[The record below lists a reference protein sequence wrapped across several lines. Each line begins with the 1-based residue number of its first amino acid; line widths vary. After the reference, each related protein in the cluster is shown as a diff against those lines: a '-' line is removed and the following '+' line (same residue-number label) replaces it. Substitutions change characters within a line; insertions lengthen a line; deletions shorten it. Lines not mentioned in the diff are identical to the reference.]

1 MVSIPC
7 ISCKGNLKCGRTR
20 CPIYF
25 KSVAMFK
32 AVEDL
37 GSEFFGSS
45 PPSVFVGS
53 KLPYPAVN
61 VGILSP
67 PQRVEDA
74 WVYDAQK
81 YWADK
86 NYNIKQV
93 INFRS
98 SLINSR
104 FRANVYDVRRNYS
117 KFLELSQEIG
127 MAIRPVDVEIELKK
141 RVRLSLDFDN
151 THLPMGPRAP
161 LKKVRL
167 TENPEIP
174 TKIDKVVSDTDLK
187 AAGAIDYLYGKD
199 FAEDTLTKLLSI
211 GVLGLAKNRKL
222 VSTRSSI
229 TAVDDLVGKSL
240 LKGVR
245 DYPQMNDYVLYFGY
259 YLGNYYLVMFFPDVI
274 NYELFEM
281 YLPGSSWNPSKKLE
295 IATDYED
302 YYGRKGY
309 ATNTVG
315 GYYASRIGV
324 LEQLN
329 RMKRQASV
337 LVLRFET
344 PEYWCQLGVWV
355 CREAMRK
362 TLRNKPFVFDDKEK
376 MFEEARKIIYDKLRF
391 DINSILKRSKIVE
404 QIKSQVKLTKFF

>member
-1 MVSIPC
+1 
-7 ISCKGNLKCGRTR
+7 
-20 CPIYF
+20 
-25 KSVAMFK
+25 MFK
-32 AVEDL
+32 AVEDI
-37 GSEFFGSS
+37 GSEFLGSS

-67 PQRVEDA
+67 PQKVDNA

-81 YWADK
+81 YWAEK
-86 NYNIKQV
+86 NYDIRQV
-93 INFRS
+93 IRFRT
-98 SLINSR
+98 SLVNSR
-104 FRANVYDVRRNYS
+104 FRANVYDARGSQGR
-117 KFLELSQEIG
+117 FLELSQEIG

-141 RVRLSLDFDN
+141 RIRLSLDFDD

-161 LKKVRL
+161 LKSVMI
-167 TENPEIP
+167 TENPDIP
-174 TKIDKVVSDTDLK
+174 TKINKVVSDTDLK
-187 AAGAIDYLYGKD
+187 AVDAIDYLYNKNFD
-199 FAEDTLTKLLSI
+199 ENTLTKLLSI
-211 GVLGLAKNRKL
+211 GVLGLGKNRKL

-229 TAVDDLVGKSL
+229 TAVDDVVGKNL
-240 LKGVR
+240 LKGIR
-245 DYPQMNDYVLYFGY
+245 DYPQINNYFFYFGH

-309 ATNTVG
+309 ASSTVG

-324 LEQLN
+324 LEHLN
-329 RMKRQASV
+329 RMRRQASV

-355 CREAMRK
+355 VRETMRK
-362 TLRNKPFVFDDKEK
+362 TLENNPFIFDDKEK
-376 MFEEARKIIYDKLRF
+376 MFEEARKIIYEKFRF
-391 DINSILKRSKIVE
+391 DINSILKRSKIIEKV
-404 QIKSQVKLTKFF
+404 KTQVKLTDFFK